1 FLHEPA
7 AQRAF
12 VLQGFRPAENVQ
24 FDDVIN
30 PRNGVD
36 ATKPTAI
43 LNPDRIDAAAGKA
56 IVSSWGTVKK
66 PGVATFVVDTSGSM
80 AGGKLEQAKQGLLR
94 ALDSIDKGNN
104 VGFLTF
110 SDDVNTRIPV
120 GPYPQ
125 TRYAIA
131 DAVDAMRAAGQ
142 TALYEAIRDAIA
154 MTDG

>member
-1 FLHEPA
+1 
-7 AQRAF
+7 
-12 VLQGFRPAENVQ
+12 
-24 FDDVIN
+24 
-30 PRNGVD
+30 
-36 ATKPTAI
+36 
-43 LNPDRIDAAAGKA
+43 
-56 IVSSWGTVKK
+56 
-66 PGVATFVVDTSGSM
+66 
-80 AGGKLEQAKQGLLR
+80 GLLR

-142 TALYEAIRDAIA
+142 TALYEAIRDAIT
-154 MTDG
+154 MTDGAEGADDAIRGVVVLTDGKANRGNALDSLVRMTSKD